1 MTKQSPKRHEC
12 GSLWK
17 SVKTIVRITCW
28 AWNSVQPK
36 PIEIYICKQE
46 WWGGRMHRNEAWSWN
61 AVIKA
66 VGGEKAINW
75 LPSSHWKRSG
85 NGLSAKC
92 HTFRSCFSFVLSFP
106 FKQFKLFLFML
117 QIYGRAFWF
126 CSILSWQ
133 TPAHSTFMYYTF
145 NNQYDSIRTK
155 KKKKKKKNPTQE
167 ISQHHHGLRELAAVT
182 GGNL

>member
-85 NGLSAKC
+85 NVLVPNVTPSVPVFLLSLVSHLSNSNFSYLC
-92 HTFRSCFSFVLSFP
+92 YRSMEELFDFALSYP
-106 FKQFKLFLFML
+106 DKLLL
-117 QIYGRAFWF
+117 IQPLCI
-126 CSILSWQ
+126 ILLITNTTASEL
-133 TPAHSTFMYYTF
+133 
-145 NNQYDSIRTK
+145 K
-155 KKKKKKKNPTQE
+155 KKEKKKNPTQE